1 MPRISIGDLIMAN
14 VSVFATLGKG
24 VSVSVASGCTAF
36 ARSCQ
41 VAEELSTACLAG
53 AIALEQWASSSL
65 SAANQE
71 RLNQMVAATTV
82 TVEQQPQQQQTIT
95 STTTTTDSN

>member
-1 MPRISIGDLIMAN
+1 MA
-14 VSVFATLGKG
+14 VSVFSTLGKG

-53 AIALEQWASSSL
+53 AIALDQWARSSL
-65 SAANQE
+65 SADNLQ
-71 RLNQMVAATTV
+71 RLNEMVARTTV
-82 TVEQQPQQQQTIT
+82 TVGETQPQQQTAT
-95 STTTTTDSN
+95 ASTATTTTTVS

>member
-1 MPRISIGDLIMAN
+1 MT

-24 VSVSVASGCTAF
+24 VSVSVASGATAF

-41 VAEELSTACLAG
+41 VAEELSTAALAG

-65 SAANQE
+65 SASNQE
-71 RLNQMVAATTV
+71 RLNQMVSATTI
-82 TVEQQPQQQQTIT
+82 TVVEETATQTKK
-95 STTTTTDSN
+95 S

>member
-1 MPRISIGDLIMAN
+1 MT
-14 VSVFATLGKG
+14 VSVFSTLGKG
-24 VSVSVASGCTAF
+24 VSVSVASGATAF

-65 SAANQE
+65 SAQNQK
-71 RLNQMVAATTV
+71 RLNDMVARTTV
-82 TVEQQPQQQQTIT
+82 TVEESATTEP
-95 STTTTTDSN
+95 TTTTTTVS

>member
-1 MPRISIGDLIMAN
+1 MAN

-41 VAEELSTACLAG
+41 VAEELSTAALAG

-65 SAANQE
+65 SAANHE
-71 RLNQMVAATTV
+71 RLNQMVSATTI
-82 TVEQQPQQQQTIT
+82 TVVEEE
-95 STTTTTDSN
+95 SKS

>member
-1 MPRISIGDLIMAN
+1 MPRFELEINIMT
-14 VSVFATLGKG
+14 VSVFSTLGKG
-24 VSVSVASGCTAF
+24 VSVSVASGATAF

-65 SAANQE
+65 SAENQK
-71 RLNQMVAATTV
+71 RLNDMVARTTV
-82 TVEQQPQQQQTIT
+82 TVEEDQSIV
-95 STTTTTDSN
+95 S

>member
-1 MPRISIGDLIMAN
+1 MLRRMSIGDLIMT
-14 VSVFATLGKG
+14 VSVFSTLGKG
-24 VSVSVASGCTAF
+24 VSVSVASGATAF

-65 SAANQE
+65 SAENQK
-71 RLNQMVAATTV
+71 RLNDMVARTTV
-82 TVEQQPQQQQTIT
+82 TVEEDQSQQ
-95 STTTTTDSN
+95 SN

>member
-1 MPRISIGDLIMAN
+1 MT
-14 VSVFATLGKG
+14 VSVLSTLGKG

-53 AIALEQWASSSL
+53 AIALDQWASSSL
-65 SAANQE
+65 SPANQE
-71 RLNQMVAATTV
+71 RLNKMVAATTV
-82 TVEQQPQQQQTIT
+82 TVVEGQPQQQ
-95 STTTTTDSN
+95 TTTATTDSN

>member
-1 MPRISIGDLIMAN
+1 MT

-41 VAEELSTACLAG
+41 VAEEVSTACLAG

-65 SAANQE
+65 SAANQQ
-71 RLNQMVAATTV
+71 RLNDMVAKTNV
-82 TVEQQPQQQQTIT
+82 TVVEE
-95 STTTTTDSN
+95 STNS

>member
-1 MPRISIGDLIMAN
+1 MPRISIGDSIMS
-14 VSVFATLGKG
+14 VSVFSTLGKG

-53 AIALEQWASSSL
+53 AIALDQWARSSL
-65 SAANQE
+65 SADNLQ
-71 RLNQMVAATTV
+71 RLNDMVARTTV
-82 TVEQQPQQQQTIT
+82 CAVEDQPQQAATA
-95 STTTTTDSN
+95 TTTTTTVS

>member
-1 MPRISIGDLIMAN
+1 MT

-24 VSVSVASGCTAF
+24 VSVSVASGATAF

-41 VAEELSTACLAG
+41 VAEELSTAALAG
-53 AIALEQWASSSL
+53 AIALEQLATSSL
-65 SAANQE
+65 SAANQQ
-71 RLNQMVAATTV
+71 RLNEMIARTTV
-82 TVEQQPQQQQTIT
+82 RVVEDQPQQQAASST

>member
-1 MPRISIGDLIMAN
+1 MT
-14 VSVFATLGKG
+14 VSVFSTLGKG

-53 AIALEQWASSSL
+53 AIALEQWAGSSL
-65 SAANQE
+65 SADNQK
-71 RLNQMVAATTV
+71 RLNDMIAKTTV
-82 TVEQQPQQQQTIT
+82 TVVEDQPATKST
-95 STTTTTDSN
+95 STTTTTTTGA

>member
-1 MPRISIGDLIMAN
+1 MSN

-24 VSVSVASGCTAF
+24 VSVSIASGATAF

-41 VAEELSTACLAG
+41 VAEELSTAALAG
-53 AIALEQWASSSL
+53 AIALEQLASSSL
-65 SAANQE
+65 SPENQE

-82 TVEQQPQQQQTIT
+82 TVV
-95 STTTTTDSN
+95 TDQ